1 MRRIALLGGSFNP
14 PHVAH
19 QMICLWALST
29 GQADEVWLIPCYQH
43 PFGKPLC
50 AFRHRLE
57 MCRRAAALLPAGRV
71 RVLPVEEELGGESR
85 TLYTVQHLVG
95 QHPDCQFRLLI
106 GADILG
112 EQSSWYRFDELARL
126 APPLVIGRSG
136 YPSPAGVPELPA
148 ISSTRIRELLRCGQ
162 PAAAWL
168 PAGVLDYIRAEGLY
182 GLGDLEQGHE
192 P

>member
-1 MRRIALLGGSFNP
+1 MHMSEPLVGAFGTDFDAAL
-14 PHVAH
+14 
-19 QMICLWALST
+19 
-29 GQADEVWLIPCYQH
+29 
-43 PFGKPLC
+43 
-50 AFRHRLE
+50 
-57 MCRRAAALLPAGRV
+57 RAALQRIGSVAQQVDQQLFD
-71 RVLPVEEELGGESR
+71 
-85 TLYTVQHLVG
+85 QHLVG

-106 GADILG
+106 GADILA

-126 APPLVIGRSG
+126 APPMVIGRSG

-168 PAGVLDYIRAEGLY
+168 PAGVLDYISAEGLY
-182 GLGDLEQGHE
+182 GPGDLEQSHA